1 LSKANK
7 EVQEFSKNMLLLQ
20 QEELIS
26 FFISVYGLPEKTD
39 EMNDDLKETIDDVH
53 ALFNQCALLSGQ
65 LNLKKMKEQYFK
77 KQSVQEAIEN
87 VAT

>member
-1 LSKANK
+1 MSKANK

-39 EMNDDLKETIDDVH
+39 EMNNDLKETID
-53 ALFNQCALLSGQ
+53 CILLP
-65 LNLKKMKEQYFK
+65 
-77 KQSVQEAIEN
+77 I
-87 VAT
+87 